1 LGRQALGLLMTLA
14 LGLALTIGQ
23 VVLQPHPTA
32 AATAAAEPP
41 APGSRGPAP
50 ADPSSAGSFRL
61 GTVRILG
68 VPAITVT

>member
-1 LGRQALGLLMTLA
+1 MGRQALGLLMTLA
-14 LGLALTIGQ
+14 LGLALTIGRG

-32 AATAAAEPP
+32 AATAAAEP
-41 APGSRGPAP
+41 PAP